1 MANKKQKNN
10 KKLTLSSFKQK
21 SKRDL
26 FKNTTCGFRES
37 SNTESADRTW
47 ERNNTRQKV
56 NSECISNIAKDAGN
70 IKNLCFSAV
79 VDVLAELLMFL
90 HMISMF

>member
-1 MANKKQKNN
+1 MAKKKQKNN
-10 KKLTLSSFKQK
+10 KKLTLSAFKQK

-56 NSECISNIAKDAGN
+56 NSECSVSIAKDAGN
-70 IKNLCFSAV
+70 IKNLCFLAV
-79 VDVLAELLMFL
+79 VDVVTELLMFL
-90 HMISMF
+90 HMT